1 MSNIFER
8 FAETQMVAAT
18 KARHRTAEKRERNR
32 QARIAQSEK
41 DAPMKLSPL
50 EQAMADSSKQFRG
63 YMRAKRAELKQL
75 LHGPDGERWHELVN
89 VLRALT
95 LENGDRLID
104 YVRQQRWLFDADLR
118 TRQVAI
124 GLIDDAIERLRVQN
138 GYAPMDDAL
147 PGEPPTVFQIIRD
160 ELKVMTA

>member
-1 MSNIFER
+1 MSNAFER

-18 KARHRTAEKRERNR
+18 KAKHRAAETRERNR
-32 QARIAQSEK
+32 QAKVVQSEK
-41 DAPMKLSPL
+41 DAPMKLSPM

-63 YMRAKRAELKQL
+63 YIKAKRAELKQL
-75 LHGPDGERWHELVN
+75 LQGPDGERWRELVN

-95 LENGDRLID
+95 LEDGDRLID
-104 YVRQQRWLFDADLR
+104 FVRRQRLRDADSR
-118 TRQVAI
+118 ARQVAI
-124 GLIDDAIERLRVQN
+124 GLIDDAIDRLRVQN

-160 ELKVMTA
+160 ELKVTTA

>member
-1 MSNIFER
+1 MSNAFER

-18 KARHRTAEKRERNR
+18 KAKHRAAEKRERNR
-32 QARIAQSEK
+32 QAKIVQSEK
-41 DAPMKLSPL
+41 DAPMKLSPM

-63 YMRAKRAELKQL
+63 YMKAKRAELKQL
-75 LHGPDGERWHELVN
+75 LQGPDGERWRELVN

-95 LENGDRLID
+95 LEDGDRLID
-104 YVRQQRWLFDADLR
+104 FVRQQRLCDADPR

-147 PGEPPTVFQIIRD
+147 PGEPLTVFQIIRD
-160 ELKVMTA
+160 ELGVMTA